1 MVACLTEYTY
11 GYCVILLWLLCYI
24 VIHFLNS
31 EQETQI
37 INYKMQ
43 QFKLLPGLAT
53 AYAIRFALYH
63 VMSLY
68 QEAQKRISAGDLS
81 ILPEV

>member
-1 MVACLTEYTY
+1 MSS
-11 GYCVILLWLLCYI
+11 CVFSY
-24 VIHFLNS
+24 VIHSFNS

-43 QFKLLPGLAT
+43 QYKLLPGLAT

-63 VMSLY
+63 VKSLY
-68 QEAQKRISAGDLS
+68 QETQKRISTGDFS